1 MPSPAFLAVI
11 VSSLLALN
19 FSTCASAA
27 APVAVAPDKVK
38 YARPT
43 YNPNEPLAKTFS
55 RSSSGNAAMR

>member
-1 MPSPAFLAVI
+1 MQNPSFLAVI
-11 VSSLLALN
+11 ASLLTLN
-19 FSTCASAA
+19 VTMCASAA
-27 APVAVAPDKVK
+27 APVVVAPETVK